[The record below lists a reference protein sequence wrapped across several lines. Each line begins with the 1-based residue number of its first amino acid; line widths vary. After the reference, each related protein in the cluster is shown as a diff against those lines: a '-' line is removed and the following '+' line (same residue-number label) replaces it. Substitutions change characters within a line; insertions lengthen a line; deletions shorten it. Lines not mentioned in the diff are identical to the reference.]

1 MDRRIGAQLYTARD
15 FLTTNEDFYES
26 MKKIKEIGYEQ
37 IQASGLGISD
47 ADYIKKVCDEFG
59 LEITCTHR
67 PLDNY
72 INKIDEEIKYHKTL
86 GCKIAGLGS
95 MPPEYRDELKVKEFV
110 EVMNGIYDKLKK
122 EGIEF
127 AYHNHSFEFLKYEGE
142 YVMDYFIKH
151 GKFSFIV
158 DTYWLAYAGINP
170 VDFIKKLGKR
180 AICVHF
186 KDLAMK
192 NITETKMAPVGCG
205 NLDWEKIITTCEEAG
220 VKYALVEQDECE
232 EDPFICLKKSYDYLK
247 DLMSPFTLSGFS
259 DEIDSNI
266 EEQFKVLNKLG
277 SKYFEPRGINGKNI
291 STLTED
297 EIKNLKEAMNKYGIK
312 ASSIGSPI
320 GKISIKDDFIPHLE
334 LFKKIVKTAKELDSK
349 YIRIFSFF
357 IPSGEDAS
365 KYKDEVIERLKA
377 FVKIAEEND
386 IILLHENE
394 KDIYGD
400 TAKRCREILE
410 EINSPYLRCVFDPA
424 NFVQCDVETYPYAFN
439 LLKPYIEYMH
449 IKDADENKNIVPA
462 GMGIGNIEKILS
474 SLKESGYKGFVSL
487 EPHLGSFEGLQD
499 LELDD
504 KMLDLPKSGEGTF
517 TLAFD
522 KLKRIIDNI

>member
-1 MDRRIGAQLYTARD
+1 MDKRIGAQLYTARD
-15 FLTTNEDFYES
+15 FLTTKEDFYES

-72 INKIDEEIKYHKTL
+72 IHKLDEEIKYHKTL

-95 MPPEYRDELKVKEFV
+95 MPPEFRDELKVKEFV
-110 EVMNGIYDKLKK
+110 EVMNDIYEKLKK

-205 NLDWEKIITTCEEAG
+205 NLDWEKIITACEEAG

-266 EEQFKVLNKLG
+266 EEQFKVLKKLG
-277 SKYFEPRGINGKNI
+277 IKYFEPRGINGKNI
-291 STLTED
+291 SALTED
-297 EIKNLKEAMNKYGIK
+297 EIKKLKEAMDKYEIK

-320 GKISIKDDFIPHLE
+320 GKISINDDFAPHFE
-334 LFKKIVKTAKELDSK
+334 LFEKMVKTAKTLGSE

-357 IPSGEDAS
+357 IPSGEDA
-365 KYKDEVIERLKA
+365 KKFKDEVIKRLKA
-377 FVKIAEEND
+377 LVKTAEEND

-400 TAKRCREILE
+400 TPERCLEILE

-424 NFVQCDVETYPYAFN
+424 NFIQCDVEAYPYAFN

-474 SLKESGYKGFVSL
+474 SLKENGYRGFVSL
-487 EPHLGSFEGLQD
+487 EPHLGSFEGLCD

-504 KMLDLPKSGEGTF
+504 KMLKLPKSGEGTF
-517 TLAFD
+517 TLAFNE
-522 KLKRIIDNI
+522 LKKIIDKI